1 MLPLTRRPG
10 RRERGAESFV
20 RELRP
25 GLLPVDGDPVT
36 KLLFDRLDPAD
47 VAAIEGVIAGDPGS
61 QALRDTVTDEAETR
75 RLLLHLGV
83 FLGVGP
89 AYEKTGLPTPRPPE
103 DVHAM
108 ARGPIAAAGALY
120 EADMVASALLSAGI
134 DPATL
139 RAGLDFGSSSGRVVR
154 VLHAAYPN
162 VSWHGCDP
170 NTGAIEW
177 ASGHL
182 PAINFFA
189 STNEPPLPLA
199 DGALDFIYAIS
210 IWSHFEPALG
220 LRWFDEM
227 HRLLAPGAYLMFT
240 THGLT
245 SIDHFLANGVRSAE
259 QSGEIREA
267 MYASGA
273 WYKGEF
279 GETGDWGVVNPDWG
293 TAFFSPE
300 WALTNLLPRWQVL
313 AFAPGRNHD
322 NQDVYL
328 LRRV

>member
-1 MLPLTRRPG
+1 MPLTRRPG
-10 RRERGAESFV
+10 RRKQGPSLV
-20 RELRP
+20 RQLRP
-25 GLLPVDGDPVT
+25 GALPVDGDPVT
-36 KLLFDRLDPAD
+36 KRLFERLDAAD
-47 VAAIEGVIAGDPGS
+47 VAEIEGRIASDPGS
-61 QALRDTVTDEAETR
+61 QELRDTVTDEAEMR

-83 FLGVGP
+83 SLGIGP
-89 AYEKTGLPTPRPPE
+89 AYEKTGLPTARPPE

-108 ARGPIAAAGALY
+108 ARGPMAAAGALY
-120 EADMVASALLSAGI
+120 EADMVASALLSASI

-154 VLHAAYPN
+154 VMRAAYPE

-170 NTGAIEW
+170 NGAAVEW
-177 ASGHL
+177 AGANL
-182 PAINFFA
+182 PGIEFFA

-220 LRWFDEM
+220 LRWFEEM
-227 HRLLAPGAYLMFT
+227 HRLLAPGSHLMFT

-245 SIDHFLANGVRSAE
+245 SIDHFHANGIRSAE
-259 QSGEIREA
+259 QSTEIREA
-267 MYASGA
+267 MYSSGA
-273 WYKGEF
+273 WYKAEF
-279 GETGDWGVVNPDWG
+279 GEKGDWGVVNPQWG
-293 TAFFSPE
+293 TAFLSPE
-300 WALTNLLPRWQVL
+300 WVLTNLPPRWQVL